1 MEKAITLSIVT
12 PEGILFD
19 APVEY
24 VGVPGTLGDFGV
36 FPGHASLLSS
46 VRIGCLSYKEEGKSV
61 NIFVGG
67 GFVDVTKEKITV
79 LADSATPSELIDV
92 DRATKAKER
101 AEARLRE
108 KAEGLDEVR
117 AMAALE
123 RAIARLQIASLGAR

>member
-46 VRIGCLSYKEEGKSV
+46 VRIGCLNYKVEGKSV

-79 LADSATPSELIDV
+79 LADSATPSALIDV

-101 AEARLRE
+101 AETRLRE
-108 KAEGLDEVR
+108 RAEGFDEER
-117 AMAALE
+117 AIAALQ
-123 RAIARLQIASLGAR
+123 RAIARLHIASLDK